1 MKHPVLDHAA
11 SLRRQA
17 DRFGFDCTATEW
29 LGWDHEYAF
38 RCIAGHE
45 FLLTAQNLRMKQ
57 GGCQMCRGARS
68 LRRLQEIAERNGLRC
83 LSTEWVGAQ
92 VPYLFECSQG
102 HRWHHGA
109 QTMQLRCRQCADQVG
124 ASARRVSQGLQRLR
138 HAAAAR
144 GGQCL
149 SEAYTIG
156 NARYRFRCAEGHEW
170 EAQGHQMFSGTWCPT
185 CAQVQ
190 RRIEHRPS
198 AEGLARLQAA
208 AHAKGGACLS
218 DGYHGVGASYRFRCS
233 AGHEWDAVGGPVLQG
248 KWCKRCHDTPGATT
262 RYRLQDGLVRLQ
274 TIAAER
280 GGRCLSTEYRDVHQ
294 PVRMRCAKGHVWD
307 VPARK
312 LLYGQWCRLCQIDA
326 KRLSIDHAHAAA
338 AVRGGECLSK
348 VYVNSHTKLTWL
360 CDRGH
365 QWQAVLTSVR
375 HKGTWCPQC
384 SSMDR
389 ISNRNSKARIKYQ
402 AVGQDAFVSA
412 RGSPLANAKPVVPG
426 AGRPSPARLQ
436 GALKLTTRS
445 GDTDAR
451 TPEEESSIT

>member
-1 MKHPVLDHAA
+1 
-11 SLRRQA
+11 
-17 DRFGFDCTATEW
+17 
-29 LGWDHEYAF
+29 
-38 RCIAGHE
+38 
-45 FLLTAQNLRMKQ
+45 
-57 GGCQMCRGARS
+57 
-68 LRRLQEIAERNGLRC
+68 
-83 LSTEWVGAQ
+83 
-92 VPYLFECSQG
+92 
-102 HRWHHGA
+102 
-109 QTMQLRCRQCADQVG
+109 
-124 ASARRVSQGLQRLR
+124 
-138 HAAAAR
+138 
-144 GGQCL
+144 
-149 SEAYTIG
+149 
-156 NARYRFRCAEGHEW
+156 
-170 EAQGHQMFSGTWCPT
+170 MFSGTWCPT
-185 CAQVQ
+185 CAKVQ

-307 VPARK
+307 VPAR
-312 LLYGQWCRLCQIDA
+312 IDA